1 MARKPGDRNRDFEKK
16 KEQILDV
23 LELRVTQEDG
33 HRLSMNEMALAA
45 DVSLSTLRHHLGSR
59 EELLTTLLARQ
70 GSRGARYLA
79 MVTAEPTTGLEESLR
94 STLHQVVIG
103 LEHGLAET
111 LAHGLSV
118 GLRDPTVGPA
128 FLNNLLE
135 PVLQSMEVRL
145 GHHQQRGELIPA
157 DLRVAALGLLAPVV
171 LGALHQRGLCGDQV
185 RPLSLH
191 YLVDMQVTHFVRAY
205 GALPTA
211 AA

>member
-16 KEQILDV
+16 REQILDI
-23 LELRVTQEDG
+23 LELRVIQEDG
-33 HRLSMNEMALAA
+33 HRLSMNEMAQAA

-59 EELLTTLLARQ
+59 EELLKALLERQ

-79 MVTAEPTTGLEESLR
+79 QVTAEPTTGLDESLR

-118 GLRDPTVGPA
+118 GLRDRTVGPA

-135 PVLQSMEVRL
+135 PIQQSLELRL
-145 GHHQQRGELIPA
+145 KHHQRRGELVDA
-157 DLRVAALGLLAPVV
+157 DLRVAALTLLAPVV
-171 LGALHQRGLCGDQV
+171 LGALHQRGLCGNEV

-191 YLVDMQVTHFVRAY
+191 ALVDEQVTRFVRAY
-205 GALPTA
+205 APAATA
-211 AA
+211 AG